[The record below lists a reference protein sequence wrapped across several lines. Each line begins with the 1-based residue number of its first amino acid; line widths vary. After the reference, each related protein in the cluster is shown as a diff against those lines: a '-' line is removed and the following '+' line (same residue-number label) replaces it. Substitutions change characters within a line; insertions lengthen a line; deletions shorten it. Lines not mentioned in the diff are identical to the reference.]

1 MEQESIHCEGVLKGH
16 SGWVTGICTSAQD
29 PSRVYSCSR
38 DKTVII
44 WNLNNNE
51 LQQSDAEEKQMG
63 TMEKRLVG
71 HHHFIQDMD
80 ISSDGAYALTA
91 SWDKT
96 LRLWDLSTGE
106 TETKFFAH
114 KGDVLSVAFSSD
126 NRQVVSGSRDKT
138 IKLWNV
144 IGVPKYTLGDGT
156 DTAHEDWVTCVRF
169 SPNSEQPV
177 IVSAS
182 CDWTVKVWN
191 LQRCKLRF
199 NLCGHNS
206 RINCVTVSPDGS
218 LCASGSKDGKAILWD
233 LNEGGSLSTLDAGKE
248 ISALTFS
255 PNRYWLCAATGSSVK
270 IWDLES
276 KLEVGA
282 LNLPEDDSDMTES
295 NKKKLPILCISLTWS
310 SDGTTL
316 FAGYTDNLIR
326 VYRLSRSDSF

>member
-1 MEQESIHCEGVLKGH
+1 MDQETINFQGVLKGH
-16 SGWVTGICTSAQD
+16 AGWVTGIRTTAQD
-29 PSRVYSCSR
+29 QNKVFSCSR
-38 DKTVII
+38 DKSVII
-44 WNLNNNE
+44 WNLT
-51 LQQSDAEEKQMG
+51 QQEQQADTEEPMMG
-63 TMEKRLVG
+63 FMEKRLVG

-96 LRLWDLSTGE
+96 LRLWDLASGE
-106 TETKFFAH
+106 TETQFRSH
-114 KGDVLSVAFSSD
+114 TGDVLSVAFSSD
-126 NRQVVSGSRDKT
+126 NRQVVSGSRDKS

-144 IGVPKYTLGDGT
+144 IGVAKYELGQTT
-156 DTAHEDWVTCVRF
+156 DTPHKDWVTCVRF
-169 SPNSEQPV
+169 SPNSEEPV

-199 NLCGHNS
+199 NLCGHNA

-218 LCASGSKDGKAILWD
+218 LCASGGKDGKAILWD

-248 ISALTFS
+248 INALEFS
-255 PNRYWLCAATGSSVK
+255 PNRYWLCAATGSAVK

-276 KLEVGA
+276 KQEVGA
-282 LNLPEDDSDMTES
+282 LTLQEDVEEAGANRS
-295 NKKKLPILCISLTWS
+295 KRLPILCISLAWS
-310 SDGTTL
+310 TDGSTL

-326 VYRLSRSDSF
+326 VYRLSRADY

>member
-1 MEQESIHCEGVLKGH
+1 M
-16 SGWVTGICTSAQD
+16 
-29 PSRVYSCSR
+29 
-38 DKTVII
+38 
-44 WNLNNNE
+44 
-51 LQQSDAEEKQMG
+51 MG
-63 TMEKRLVG
+63 YMEKRLVG

-96 LRLWDLSTGE
+96 LRLWDLASGE
-106 TETKFFAH
+106 TETQFRAH
-114 KGDVLSVAFSSD
+114 TGDVLSVAFSSD

-144 IGVPKYTLGDGT
+144 IGVAKYELGQNT
-156 DTAHEDWVTCVRF
+156 DTPHKDWVTCVRF
-169 SPNSEQPV
+169 SPNSEEPV

-199 NLCGHNS
+199 NLCGHNA

-218 LCASGSKDGKAILWD
+218 LCASGGKDGKAILWD

-248 ISALTFS
+248 INALEFS
-255 PNRYWLCAATGSSVK
+255 PNRYWLCAATGSAVK

-276 KLEVGA
+276 KQEVGA
-282 LNLPEDDSDMTES
+282 LTLQEQDDDQGVRKTHR
-295 NKKKLPILCISLTWS
+295 LPILCISLAWS
-310 SDGTTL
+310 TDGSTL

-326 VYRLSRSDSF
+326 VYRLSRADAY

>member
-1 MEQESIHCEGVLKGH
+1 MVLTRHMK
-16 SGWVTGICTSAQD
+16 TG
-29 PSRVYSCSR
+29 
-38 DKTVII
+38 
-44 WNLNNNE
+44 
-51 LQQSDAEEKQMG
+51 
-63 TMEKRLVG
+63 
-71 HHHFIQDMD
+71 
-80 ISSDGAYALTA
+80 
-91 SWDKT
+91 
-96 LRLWDLSTGE
+96 
-106 TETKFFAH
+106 TKFYAH

-126 NRQVVSGSRDKT
+126 NSQVVSGSRDKT

-191 LQRCKLRF
+191 LSRCKLRF

-218 LCASGSKDGKAILWD
+218 LCASGGKDGKAILWD

-248 ISALTFS
+248 INALTFS
-255 PNRYWLCAATGSSVK
+255 PNRYWLCAATGSAVK

-276 KLEVGA
+276 KQEVGA
-282 LNLPEDDSDMTES
+282 LNLQESDEEAGPRQK
-295 NKKKLPILCISLTWS
+295 NRLPILCISLAWS
-310 SDGTTL
+310 TDGTTL
-316 FAGYTDNLIR
+316 YAGYTDNLIR
-326 VYRLSRSDSF
+326 VYRLSRADYTN